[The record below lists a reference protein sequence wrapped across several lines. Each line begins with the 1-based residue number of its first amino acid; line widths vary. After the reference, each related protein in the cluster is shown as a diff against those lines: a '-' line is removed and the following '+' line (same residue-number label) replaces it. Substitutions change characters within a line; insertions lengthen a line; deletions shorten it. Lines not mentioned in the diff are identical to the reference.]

1 MTRARF
7 VLGGD
12 TMRARFDAIRRGVVT
27 APRNADDLR
36 SEIVAM
42 REKVRAAH
50 PVKPGRFDVK
60 HSPGGM
66 VDVEFVV
73 QYLVLSQAA
82 RHEELVANAGNIALL
97 QLAQQAGLL
106 PDGVGTAAAQ
116 AYREL
121 RKVQHHARLN
131 EEPTQVPAGPLDA
144 QRDAVL
150 ALWRAAFDPPAAL
163 TPSQPRPPQA

>member
-1 MTRARF
+1 
-7 VLGGD
+7 
-12 TMRARFDAIRRGVVT
+12 MRNRFDAIRRGVIT
-27 APRNADDLR
+27 APRHADNLR
-36 SEIVAM
+36 AEIVSM
-42 REKVRAAH
+42 RNKVRAAH
-50 PVKPGRFDVK
+50 PIKDGRFDVK

-82 RHEELVANAGNIALL
+82 EHEELIVNAGNIALL
-97 QLAQQAGLL
+97 LRAQAAGLL

-131 EEPTQVPAGPLDA
+131 EETTQVPAGKLDA

-150 ALWRAAFDPPAAL
+150 ALWHAAFGSAPK
-163 TPSQPRPPQA
+163 